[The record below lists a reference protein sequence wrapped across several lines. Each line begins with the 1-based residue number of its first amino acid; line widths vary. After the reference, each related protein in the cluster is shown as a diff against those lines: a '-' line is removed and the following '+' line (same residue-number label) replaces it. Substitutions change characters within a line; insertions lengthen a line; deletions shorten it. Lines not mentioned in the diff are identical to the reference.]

1 MEKDIKQLIELCT
14 QFAVKKGLCLPADE
28 PLIRNRL
35 LTLFQQDAPYDGTLP
50 PLPES
55 LVPILEEMVDYAA
68 ENNML
73 EMNTKTY
80 RDLFDNKICGCL
92 LMMQSQAQEIFAR
105 LYAESPQKAT
115 DWFYTLC
122 RDSNYIR
129 TFDIAKNIKYD
140 YPSAY
145 GTLEITIN
153 LTKPEK
159 DPKEIEKQKAMPQ
172 TNYPKCML
180 CLENVGYGGR
190 LGYPSHETLRT
201 VPVEL
206 DGEPW
211 YFQYSPYVYYNEH
224 CIVFCEKHTPMTM
237 NERKFIRLFSFLKKF
252 PHYFI
257 GSNTQ
262 LPVVGG
268 SILTHEH
275 FQGGRHQMPMEK
287 AAPLFGFSCG
297 DDAVSCC
304 VVNWPMTCLRLTAA
318 KTESIL
324 PVASKILK
332 TWQNHSDPDCGI
344 FAFTDGQEHNT
355 ITPIVRINRAGLY
368 ECDIVLRNNLTT
380 DAFPLGV
387 FHPHPDK
394 HNIKKENIGLIEVM
408 GLFILPGRLKTELE
422 ELAQAWV
429 KKEEIAPENIHFS
442 WFNSFKNRFAPQSRQ
457 EAMDLIYRE
466 VGHVCENVL
475 KDAGVY
481 KEDAAGR
488 AGVKRFLAACGFEV
502 E

>member
-1 MEKDIKQLIELCT
+1 MEKNIKQLIEICT

-28 PLIRNRL
+28 PLVRNRL
-35 LTLFQQDAPYDGTLP
+35 LTLFQQDAPFEGTLP

-55 LVPILEEMVDYAA
+55 LVPVLEQMTDYAA

-140 YPSAY
+140 YSSAY

-159 DPKEIEKQKAMPQ
+159 DPKEIEKQKSQPQ
-172 TNYPKCML
+172 IGYPKCML
-180 CLENVGYGGR
+180 CLENVGYAGR

-201 VPVEL
+201 IPVSL
-206 DGEPW
+206 NGEPW

-224 CIVFCEKHTPMTM
+224 CIVFCREHTPMTM
-237 NERKFIRLFSFLKKF
+237 NEQKFVRLFSFLEKF

-275 FQGGRHQMPMEK
+275 FQGGRHPMPMEK
-287 AAPLFGFSCG
+287 AAPLFSFSCG
-297 DDAVSCC
+297 DETVSGS
-304 VVNWPMTCLRLTAA
+304 VINWPMTCLRLTGA
-318 KTESIL
+318 KVSSIL
-324 PVASKILK
+324 PIAAKILK
-332 TWQNHSDPDCGI
+332 TWQNYSDPACNI

-355 ITPIVRINRAGLY
+355 ITPIVRINQAGLY

-380 DAFPLGV
+380 EDLPLGV

-408 GLFILPGRLKTELE
+408 GLFILPGRLKKELE
-422 ELAQAWV
+422 ELAEAWTEN
-429 KKEEIAPENIHFS
+429 KAILPENVHFT
-442 WFNSFKNRFAPQSRQ
+442 WFNSFKDAMQPKNTQ
-457 EAMDLIYRE
+457 EAIEEIYRQ
-466 VGHVCENVL
+466 VGLVCENVL

-488 AGVKRFLAACGFEV
+488 AGVKRFLCACGFEV
-502 E
+502 